1 MKPACSSIRD
11 FIMELPW
18 EAAMRSDADLGAG
31 LVGMGAGHGIEVSIG
46 RGASMGVSVGG
57 DCTKEENG
65 ERWLGTMVSSFRR
78 MTSSLKI
85 MKAWVTKKQ
94 S

>member
-1 MKPACSSIRD
+1 MKLAYSSIRD

-18 EAAMRSDADLGAG
+18 EVSMRSDADLGAG
-31 LVGMGAGHGIEVSIG
+31 LVGMGAGHGIEVGIG
-46 RGASMGVSVGG
+46 RGVDIGVSVGG

-65 ERWLGTMVSSFRR
+65 ERWQGTMVSSFRR

-85 MKAWVTKKQ
+85 MEA
-94 S
+94 